1 MEFHEEIMVYH
12 GDLLVMDTSWDHFS
26 MLTLENGGST
36 WVNHQ
41 QWRSNL
47 HVMGIYPL
55 VNVYITMDNHHF

>member
-1 MEFHEEIMVYH
+1 MDFHEEIMVYH

-47 HVMGIYPL
+47 HVMGIPSGKL
-55 VNVYITMDNHHF
+55 T